1 MNKKIIILASI
12 IILLIIAAIIIISLN
27 NETDEDINDEQI
39 IKNDI
44 SLFIGK
50 WNDRFYLYDDN
61 SFSTWEFY
69 ENNSIKN
76 STTGLPYGSSDPIT
90 IIKWHQF
97 KLEDDLIYLKFDTN
111 SSFKTYEYVFSNN
124 DNLLS
129 IYETNDILGIPFISL
144 NKIS

>member
-1 MNKKIIILASI
+1 MNKKIIIFASI
-12 IILLIIAAIIIISLN
+12 IILIVVVIIIINAN
-27 NETDEDINDEQI
+27 NENDEDINDGQI

-61 SFSTWEFY
+61 SYSTWEFY

-76 STTGLPYGSSDPIT
+76 STTGLTYDGSKTLT
-90 IIKWHQF
+90 IIKWHEF

-111 SSFKTYEYVFSNN
+111 SSFKPYEYVFSNN

>member
-1 MNKKIIILASI
+1 MNKKIIIFASI
-12 IILLIIAAIIIISLN
+12 IIFIIVVVIIISFN
-27 NETDEDINDEQI
+27 NETDEDINDGQI

-61 SFSTWEFY
+61 SYSIWEFY

-76 STTGLPYGSSDPIT
+76 STTGLTYDGSKSLT
-90 IIKWHQF
+90 IIKWHEF

-111 SSFKTYEYVFSNN
+111 SSFKPYEYVFSNN

-129 IYETNDILGIPFISL
+129 IYETSDILGIPFISL